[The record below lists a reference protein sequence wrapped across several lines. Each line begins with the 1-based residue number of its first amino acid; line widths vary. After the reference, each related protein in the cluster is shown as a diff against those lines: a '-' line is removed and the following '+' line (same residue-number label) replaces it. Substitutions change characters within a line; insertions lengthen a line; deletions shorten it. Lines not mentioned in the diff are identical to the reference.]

1 MVHIKKKSFKKYTS
15 LTHSNKKCES
25 DWSCVKGFMWDFKKW
40 QPIPVFLPGK
50 FHGQRSLEGYSPW
63 CRKEMDT
70 TEHACTNTRNYH
82 QRCTEDKFSDQNYW
96 TLSGVTLA
104 GKMWWITQWNSR
116 NEEWKAAIY
125 LNGFLESCWIA
136 SWGYSEECGME
147 GGGVIIINNFI
158 EVQASLTAQL
168 VKNPTA
174 MHETLVQFLG
184 QEDPLKKG

>member
-1 MVHIKKKSFKKYTS
+1 
-15 LTHSNKKCES
+15 
-25 DWSCVKGFMWDFKKW
+25 MWDFKKW

-50 FHGQRSLEGYSPW
+50 LHGQRSLEGYSPW

-70 TEHACTNTRNYH
+70 TEHACTNTHNYH

-147 GGGVIIINNFI
+147 GGGFIIINNFI
-158 EVQASLTAQL
+158 EVQASLTALL
-168 VKNPTA
+168 VKNPPA
-174 MHETLVQFLG
+174 MQETLVWFLG
-184 QEDPLKKG
+184 QEDPLEKR